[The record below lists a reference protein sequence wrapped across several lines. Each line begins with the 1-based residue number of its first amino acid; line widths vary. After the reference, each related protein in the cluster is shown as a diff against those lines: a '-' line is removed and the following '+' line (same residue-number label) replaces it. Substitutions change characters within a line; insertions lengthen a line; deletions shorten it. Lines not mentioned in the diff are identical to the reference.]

1 MQFTTYSGSR
11 FFADTPPINICPCV
25 IAKTLGH
32 PPDGPSHS
40 SDTGS
45 TRAFRA
51 GSRPVGNPAY
61 RIGLLI
67 AVTFCIQGRSTTA
80 ASMAAL
86 IGRLYMMKTLIL
98 GVSALSMTALP
109 VAANAATA
117 APAGANAARALSVS
131 PAVRA
136 GTSTSKSSKLAGLQ
150 GASIAPILIGVGIL
164 AGVTY
169 LIIDNEND
177 NDRSD
182 SN

>member
-1 MQFTTYSGSR
+1 
-11 FFADTPPINICPCV
+11 
-25 IAKTLGH
+25 
-32 PPDGPSHS
+32 
-40 SDTGS
+40 
-45 TRAFRA
+45 
-51 GSRPVGNPAY
+51 
-61 RIGLLI
+61 
-67 AVTFCIQGRSTTA
+67 
-80 ASMAAL
+80 
-86 IGRLYMMKTLIL
+86 MMKTLIL

-117 APAGANAARALSVS
+117 APAGANSARALSVS

-150 GASIAPILIGVGIL
+150 GASIAPIVIGVGIL

>member
-1 MQFTTYSGSR
+1 
-11 FFADTPPINICPCV
+11 
-25 IAKTLGH
+25 
-32 PPDGPSHS
+32 
-40 SDTGS
+40 
-45 TRAFRA
+45 
-51 GSRPVGNPAY
+51 
-61 RIGLLI
+61 
-67 AVTFCIQGRSTTA
+67 
-80 ASMAAL
+80 
-86 IGRLYMMKTLIL
+86 MMKTLIL

-136 GTSTSKSSKLAGLQ
+136 GTSTYKSSKLAGLQ
-150 GASIAPILIGVGIL
+150 GASIAPIVIGVGIL

>member
-1 MQFTTYSGSR
+1 MQFVTYSGSH
-11 FFADTPPINICPCV
+11 FSPT
-25 IAKTLGH
+25 H
-32 PPDGPSHS
+32 PRSISARASFRRRSAIRPMGRPSPAIS
-40 SDTGS
+40 
-45 TRAFRA
+45 A
-51 GSRPVGNPAY
+51 RPVRFGQETDPAENPAY

-131 PAVRA
+131 RA

-150 GASIAPILIGVGIL
+150 GASIAPIVIGVGIL